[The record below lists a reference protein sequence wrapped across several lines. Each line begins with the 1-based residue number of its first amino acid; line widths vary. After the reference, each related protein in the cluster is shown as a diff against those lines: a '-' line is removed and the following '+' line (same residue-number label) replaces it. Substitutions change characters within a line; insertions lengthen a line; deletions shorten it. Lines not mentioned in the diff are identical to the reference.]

1 MAQDNVV
8 GFQEA
13 PADPE
18 SERPQDQE
26 AAIGVLA
33 NALQRRNEAVVN
45 AVEAGLTVACVRASR
60 YHNGSGNWGD
70 QMTPIIKQKM

>member
-13 PADPE
+13 PEDPE
-18 SERPQDQE
+18 SDRPQDQE
-26 AAIGVLA
+26 AAIRMLA
-33 NALQRRNEAVVN
+33 NSLHRLNEAVVK
-45 AVEAGLTVACVRASR
+45 AVEAGLTVEFVRASR